1 MEPGYTSSL
10 SKETLAYNLSYHLKD
25 RCGIENAHE
34 VVISI
39 LNAFEYKEPEP
50 KEDSK

>member
-1 MEPGYTSSL
+1 MEIAYSSVL

-39 LNAFEYKEPEP
+39 LNAFEYKEPATEENN
-50 KEDSK
+50 K